1 MIYLRYLLLSILTFF
16 AVAACGGLPNI
27 EQREPSYAL
36 SDEATR
42 DTGLGQLI
50 TPLTA
55 GHSGKSGIVT
65 LAEAQDAF
73 AARLMLASAAEHSL
87 DVQYY
92 IWRNDK
98 TGLLLMQALYNAAQ
112 RGVRVRLLMDDLNS
126 APIEDKLIALNQH
139 QNIEVRLFNPFV
151 IRGPRTLG
159 FITDFKR
166 ANRRMHNKSFTAD
179 NQATI
184 IGGRNVGDDYFSG
197 ADGVLFA
204 DLDAIAIGAVVN
216 DVSTDFDAFWN
227 SESSYAMETLTKDI
241 NQDDKRALIN
251 AIFANHEASVL
262 FLESVQNRELV
273 NQILHGN
280 TPIVWAQ
287 TRMVSDS
294 PAKGLG
300 TAAPEQLITHALQEI
315 IGEPSESVFLVSPYF
330 VPTKAGVESL
340 EDMAAAGIEIHI
352 LTNSLQATD
361 VAIVHS
367 GYAKWRKRLLQAG
380 IRLYEMRPSVV
391 TSPEDVDAE
400 QLPRFASS
408 ASSLHAKT
416 FAVDGE
422 RVFIGSF
429 NFDPRSARLNTE
441 LGFIIESA
449 ELAAQTE
456 RVFTEEVPFN
466 AYELQLS
473 PSGRMY
479 WLERDPGHFRRHD
492 TEPGSTWWQR
502 ARVNFFSWLP
512 IDWLL

>member
-1 MIYLRYLLLSILTFF
+1 MYLRQFILVILVFC
-16 AVAACGGLPNI
+16 AVVACAGLPALND
-27 EQREPSYAL
+27 RPPSYAY
-36 SDEATR
+36 SVEETR
-42 DTGLGQLI
+42 NTALGELVA
-50 TPLTA
+50 PLTA
-55 GHSGKSGIVT
+55 AYPDKSGIVT
-65 LAEAQDAF
+65 LAEAKDAF
-73 AARLMLASAAEHSL
+73 AARLMLASAAEISL

-98 TGLLLMQALYNAAQ
+98 TGLLLMQSLYDAAQ
-112 RGVRVRLLMDDLNS
+112 RGVRVRLLMDDLNT

-139 QNIEVRLFNPFV
+139 DNIQVRLFNPFV
-151 IRGPRTLG
+151 VRGPRTFG
-159 FITDFKR
+159 FVTDFNR

-204 DLDAIAIGAVVN
+204 DLDAIAIGEVVN
-216 DVSTDFDAFWN
+216 DVSVDFDKFWN
-227 SESSYAMETLTKDI
+227 SESSFPMEGVTRSL
-241 NQDDKRALIN
+241 NERDKQVLIDT
-251 AIFANHEASVL
+251 IFEDHEASTL
-262 FLESVQNRELV
+262 FLKSVHDRELV
-273 NQILHGN
+273 RQMLQGN
-280 TPIVWAQ
+280 GPIFWAK
-287 TRMVSDS
+287 TRMVSDD

-300 TAAPEQLITHALQEI
+300 KAEPDQLITHALQEI
-315 IGEPSESVFLVSPYF
+315 IGEPQESIFLVSPYF
-330 VPTKAGVESL
+330 VPTKAGVRSL
-340 EDMAAAGIEIHI
+340 ESMAAAGVEIHI
-352 LTNSLQATD
+352 LTNSFEATD

-391 TSPEDVDAE
+391 TPPDEVDAD
-400 QLPRFASS
+400 QLPRFAS
-408 ASSLHAKT
+408 AATSLHAKT

-456 RVFTEEVPFN
+456 EVFAREVPFS
-466 AYELQLS
+466 AYELRLA

-479 WLERDPGHFRRHD
+479 WLEREPGYLQRLDTDPG
-492 TEPGSTWWQR
+492 TSWWQR
-502 ARVNFFSWLP
+502 GLITFFSWLP

>member
-1 MIYLRYLLLSILTFF
+1 MTFLRSFVLIILSLCVI
-16 AVAACGGLPNI
+16 AACGGLPNI
-27 EQREPSYAL
+27 EHREPSYAV
-36 SDEATR
+36 SSVETQ

-50 TPLTA
+50 TPLA
-55 GHSGKSGIVT
+55 AAHPGKSGIVT
-65 LAEAQDAF
+65 LTEAQDAF
-73 AARLMLASAAEHSL
+73 AARLMLASAAEQSL

-126 APIEDKLIALNQH
+126 APIEEKLIALNQH

-151 IRGPRTLG
+151 VRGARTFG

-204 DLDAIAIGAVVN
+204 DLDAIAIGSVVN

-227 SESSYAMETLTKDI
+227 SASSFAMETLTEDI
-241 NQDDKRALIN
+241 DQDDKRVLIN
-251 AIFANHEASVL
+251 AIFADHEASAL

-273 NQILHGN
+273 NQVLQGEG
-280 TPIVWAQ
+280 PIVWAN

-300 TAAPEQLITHALQEI
+300 QAEPEQLITHALQQI
-315 IGEPSESVFLVSPYF
+315 IGEPSESVYLVSPYF
-330 VPTKAGVESL
+330 VPTKAGVEAL
-340 EDMAAAGIEIHI
+340 ESMAAAGIDIQI

-361 VAIVHS
+361 VTIVHS
-367 GYAKWRKRLLQAG
+367 GYAKWRERLLQAG

-391 TSPEDVDAE
+391 ASPGDVE
-400 QLPRFASS
+400 TEELPRFASS
-408 ASSLHAKT
+408 ATSLHAKT

-429 NFDPRSARLNTE
+429 NFDPRSAKLNTE

-449 ELAAQTE
+449 ELAARTE
-456 RVFTEEVPFN
+456 QIFAREVLYS

-479 WLERDPGHFRRHD
+479 WLERDPGHFQRHD

-502 ARVNFFSWLP
+502 AKVNFFSWLP
-512 IDWLL
+512 IEWLL